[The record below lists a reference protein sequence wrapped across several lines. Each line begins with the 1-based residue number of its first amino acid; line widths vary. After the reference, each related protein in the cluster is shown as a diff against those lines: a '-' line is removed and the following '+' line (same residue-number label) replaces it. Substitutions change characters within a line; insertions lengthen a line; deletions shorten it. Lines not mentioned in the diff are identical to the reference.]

1 MNYTMRQKREQFQKN
16 KMGMYRPRRYKY
28 QRMVYPDPG
37 WQHAHLSCY
46 KCDGFCSVYNPDL
59 VYNEFTGEY
68 VYETYQK
75 CPVCNGLGHTKKKYY
90 CR

>member
-16 KMGMYRPRRYKY
+16 KMGFYIPRRYKY
-28 QRMVYPDPG
+28 QYRVYYDG
-37 WQHAHLSCY
+37 SHAYLSCY

-59 VYNEFTGEY
+59 VYNEYTEEY
-68 VYETYQK
+68 VYETYQT
-75 CPVCNGLGHTKKKYY
+75 CPVCNGRGHTKKKYY